1 MKKIFFHGLFTIGLW
16 QLLCWKT
23 TLDYY
28 RFFSRKFAQFGIIG
42 VLWPKITIFI
52 IFPTQFSSL
61 SCRISSKINSSGK
74 CRIWKCTSYW
84 SSLKVVNFLI
94 LHFWLQFIFNEK
106 LQLSDENWKV
116 LTFLK
121 AQMAFGN
128 GLRYQRPDIG
138 VGQEYWATF

>member
-1 MKKIFFHGLFTIGLW
+1 MRKLFFHGVFTIGLW

-23 TLDYY
+23 TMDNYQ
-28 RFFSRKFAQFGIIG
+28 FFSHKFTQFGIIG

-61 SCRISSKINSSGK
+61 SWRISSKINSSGK

-94 LHFWLQFIFNEK
+94 LHFWLEFIFNEK
-106 LQLSDENWKV
+106 FQLSNEKWVEKIINI
-116 LTFLK
+116 LI
-121 AQMAFGN
+121 FGHKTPIIPN
-128 GLRYQRPDIG
+128 CANLRKKNQ
-138 VGQEYWATF
+138 W